1 MKHQREHWAS
11 RLGFIMAAIGSA
23 VGLGTLWMFPY
34 ITGENGGG
42 LFVLIY
48 LGFTIVI
55 GIPVFIGELILGR
68 ASQRGAVG
76 TFDALSHRSKNWRL
90 IGWLAVFGTLLV
102 MSYYQVIAGWGL
114 NYILLSLNNFA
125 EGRTPEQITHVFDV
139 LSHSPSITL
148 FFMFLFTLITSAMVY
163 QGIQKG
169 IERWSKIMTT
179 SLLVLLVGL
188 LFYSMTLDGFSEAAR
203 FVFYPDPSRLTPS
216 SVLVALGL
224 ALFTLS
230 LGQGIMITY
239 GSYLRPN
246 DDIPKTAIIVVTS
259 DVIISI
265 LAILMIFPIVFTF
278 GLEPSGGS
286 GLVFK
291 TLPVLFGQVPASL
304 LISVAFFVL
313 FVFTALTSAV
323 AMLEVL
329 VANFMDLYSWSRKRA
344 TLLSSGLIL
353 FFGIPC
359 ALSGTPFLFPQ
370 WVEMYGMTYFETMST
385 LVSTWILPTVA
396 LFTSIFV
403 GWRVPRDQV
412 KLAFTEGTGVP
423 ALYHPWRWLIRYVVP
438 LSIIVVMLQEAGLIN
453 VDKWFGA

>member
-1 MKHQREHWAS
+1 
-11 RLGFIMAAIGSA
+11 MAAIGSA

-55 GIPVFIGELILGR
+55 GVPVFIAELVLGR
-68 ASQRGAVG
+68 SSQRGAVG
-76 TFDALSHRSKNWRL
+76 TFDALAHHSKNWRL
-90 IGWLAVFGTLLV
+90 IGWLAVLGTLIV

-125 EGRTPEQITHVFDV
+125 QGRSPEQISRVFDI
-139 LSHSPSITL
+139 LSHSPDITL
-148 FFMFLFTLITSAMVY
+148 FFMFLFTLITAAMVY

-179 SLLVLLVGL
+179 SLLILLIGL

-203 FVFYPDPSRLTPS
+203 FVFYPDPTRLTAS
-216 SVLVALGL
+216 GVLTALGL
-224 ALFTLS
+224 SLFTLS

-239 GSYLRPN
+239 GSYLRPS
-246 DDIPKTAIIVVTS
+246 DDIPKTAGIVVAS

-265 LAILMIFPIVFTF
+265 LAVLMIFPIVFTF

-291 TLPVLFGQVPASL
+291 TLPVLFGRVPATL
-304 LISVAFFVL
+304 LVSVAFFVL

-329 VANFMDLYSWSRKRA
+329 VANFMDLYQWSRKRS
-344 TLLSSGLIL
+344 TLISTALIL

-359 ALSGTPFLFPQ
+359 ALSGTPYLFPR
-370 WVEMYGMTYFETMST
+370 WVEMYGMTYFDTMST
-385 LVSTWILPTVA
+385 LVSTWILPTIA

-403 GWRVPRDQV
+403 GWKVPRDQV
-412 KLAFTEGTGVP
+412 RVAFSEGTSVP
-423 ALYHPWRWLIRYVVP
+423 SFFTPWRWLIRYLVP
-438 LSIIVVMLQEAGLIN
+438 FAIIIVMLQEAGIIN